1 MGDRLWQ
8 GGTTY
13 GATDGPSGT
22 IYSAMDG
29 PGGLFV
35 VAVHGP
41 GGPLIGGTI
50 HSMTVSQYVKIE
62 ISLAI
67 LK

>member
-1 MGDRLWQ
+1 MGDQ

-22 IYSAMDG
+22 ICSAMYG
-29 PGGLFV
+29 PGGGGLFV

-41 GGPLIGGTI
+41 GGPLIGGD
-50 HSMTVSQYVKIE
+50 HS
-62 ISLAI
+62 
-67 LK
+67 